1 MVYVYY
7 QHRGLCWLVCSI
19 IVRLYLP
26 SKRSLKNP
34 LVPRIHCE
42 TSSRSAWESV
52 KVLSRPCTVLR
63 SGPYHNCIWREEENF
78 FPCVHPSPC
87 TSRKKSTKM
96 FSYLCNNFLSF
107 WGLLIGN
114 CHMLYVAGFFLK
126 IVHFF
131 FGLNKIF
138 RFSLLFPSS
147 NIINI
152 QRTAHQKLLRLVVVF
167 FFFILKVKERFVI
180 SVG

>member
-1 MVYVYY
+1 MNKRWACNIVGKSIRLDLSNDTNVIFFIIRQYDYY

-63 SGPYHNCIWREEENF
+63 SGPYHNCIWREEEENF

-114 CHMLYVAGFFLK
+114 CHML
-126 IVHFF
+126 
-131 FGLNKIF
+131 
-138 RFSLLFPSS
+138 
-147 NIINI
+147 
-152 QRTAHQKLLRLVVVF
+152 
-167 FFFILKVKERFVI
+167 
-180 SVG
+180 

>member
-1 MVYVYY
+1 MNKRWACNIVNMSIRLDLSNYANIIFFYDHTMVYDYY

-63 SGPYHNCIWREEENF
+63 SGPYHNCIWREEEENF
-78 FPCVHPSPC
+78 FPSIHP
-87 TSRKKSTKM
+87 
-96 FSYLCNNFLSF
+96 
-107 WGLLIGN
+107 
-114 CHMLYVAGFFLK
+114 H
-126 IVHFF
+126 
-131 FGLNKIF
+131 
-138 RFSLLFPSS
+138 
-147 NIINI
+147 
-152 QRTAHQKLLRLVVVF
+152 AHQGKNPQKCSATYVIISFLFGAFLL
-167 FFFILKVKERFVI
+167 VI
-180 SVG
+180 ATCYMMQAFS

>member
-1 MVYVYY
+1 MVYNYY

-63 SGPYHNCIWREEENF
+63 SGPYHNCIWREEEENF
-78 FPCVHPSPC
+78 FPSIHPHAHQGKNPQKCSATYVIISFLFGAFLLVIATC
-87 TSRKKSTKM
+87 YSR
-96 FSYLCNNFLSF
+96 
-107 WGLLIGN
+107 I
-114 CHMLYVAGFFLK
+114 FLK
-126 IVHFF
+126 IVHYFSDWIKFF
-131 FGLNKIF
+131 VFPYCFLPQI
-138 RFSLLFPSS
+138 LLIYREPHTK
-147 NIINI
+147 NC
-152 QRTAHQKLLRLVVVF
+152 
-167 FFFILKVKERFVI
+167 
-180 SVG
+180 

>member
-1 MVYVYY
+1 MVYDYY

-63 SGPYHNCIWREEENF
+63 SGPYHNCIWREEEENF
-78 FPCVHPSPC
+78 FPSIHPHAHQGKNPQKCSAN
-87 TSRKKSTKM
+87 S
-96 FSYLCNNFLSF
+96 NNFLSF
-107 WGLLIGN
+107 WFGAFLLVIAT
-114 CHMLYVAGFFLK
+114 CYSRIFLK
-126 IVHFF
+126 IVHYFSDWIKFF
-131 FGLNKIF
+131 VFPCCFLPQI
-138 RFSLLFPSS
+138 LLIYREPHTK
-147 NIINI
+147 NC
-152 QRTAHQKLLRLVVVF
+152 
-167 FFFILKVKERFVI
+167 
-180 SVG
+180 